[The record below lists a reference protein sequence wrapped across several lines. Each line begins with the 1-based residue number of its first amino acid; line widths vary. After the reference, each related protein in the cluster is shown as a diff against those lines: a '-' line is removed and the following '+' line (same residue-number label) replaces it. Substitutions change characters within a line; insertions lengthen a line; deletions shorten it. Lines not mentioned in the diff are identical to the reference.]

1 MIEIKICGFKRKK
14 DIIDAISLGIKWI
27 GLNFYEKSLRFISEK
42 EAKILIEDLPDDI
55 KKIGVFVNPEE
66 KKILEIV
73 KRLRLNGIQLHG
85 NEPPTL
91 LKKFKKLF
99 SEKILIKA
107 IQVKNKEDVLK
118 KIERY
123 KKVADFF
130 LLDTYQANSYGG
142 TGKKINYK
150 EIEDLNLP
158 WNRIFIA
165 GGISPENIRDI
176 IERIR
181 PFGIDVA
188 SGVEIAPGIK
198 DIEKIKKLIVEVEN
212 VTK

>member
-130 LLDTYQANSYGG
+130 LLDTYQVNSYGG